1 VSRRLPGAARAAL
14 TALAVAAA
22 TGLGCATV
30 SGPPIERTS
39 TGEIIVR
46 LRSATSFDDIA
57 ESVYGDADLGPSI
70 ARLTHRPYE
79 EHVPGGTVLVLPIRE
94 VLEQRVTVATDS
106 DRSFELGLAAADAGS
121 YRTAAEHF
129 REALGRSPG
138 RLDVRYNLG
147 LALMH
152 AGELTEATEILESIA
167 KARPDDPDS
176 RYAFGSLLRKRNAH
190 KRALGEFEAACR
202 LDPRHAKAAF
212 ARART
217 LEDLGRSDQAAEAWA
232 RFLADFPKDPLAE
245 SARRSLSELRGAEA
259 PRS

>member
-1 VSRRLPGAARAAL
+1 MRGTGRRLAAL
-14 TALAVAAA
+14 VVAAA
-22 TGLGCATV
+22 ASVAGAGCATV
-30 SGPPIERTS
+30 SGPPVERSS

-46 LRSATSFDDIA
+46 LRSSATFDEIA
-57 ESVYGDADLGPSI
+57 KSAYGDPDLGPVV
-70 ARLTHRPYE
+70 AQLTHRPYE
-79 EHVPGGTVLVLPIRE
+79 ERVPAGTVLVLPIRE

-106 DRSFELGLAAADAGS
+106 DKSFELGLAAADAGS

-129 REALGRSPG
+129 REALSRSPG

-152 AGELTEATEILESIA
+152 AGDLTEATEILESVA
-167 KARPDDPDS
+167 RARPDDAES

-217 LEDLGRSDQAAEAWA
+217 LEDLDRKDQAAEAWA
-232 RFLADFPKDPLAE
+232 RFLEDFPRDPLADT
-245 SARRSLSELRGAEA
+245 ARRSLSELRGGEA